1 MIIIKY
7 STDEEMNSIIDAQTA
22 KGLILV
28 EVANVTEGKFLA
40 FDDRYVEPVM
50 PTTIPKPIE
59 EQLSQMKGDNLIL
72 MDALATVFEE
82 VLMLREQLGGTV

>member
-7 STDEEMNSIIDAQTA
+7 GNEEEMNSIIDEQSA

-28 EVANVTEGKFLA
+28 EVTNVTEGNFLA

-50 PTTIPKPIE
+50 LSNIPKPIE
-59 EQLSQMKGDNLIL
+59 EQLDKIKEDNLIL

-82 VLMLREQLGGTV
+82 VIMLREQLGGAV

>member
-1 MIIIKY
+1 MRVIKY
-7 STDEEMNSIIDAQTA
+7 DSEDEVQSIIAEQELN
-22 KGLILV
+22 GLILV
-28 EVANVTEGKFLA
+28 EVANVTEGNFLA

-50 PTTIPKPIE
+50 PSSIPRPIE
-59 EQLSQMKGDNLIL
+59 EQLSQIKGDNLIL